1 MVELA
6 VRQKPLHQVDV
17 LLAGSA
23 GAAERAALVLRDR
36 IRTCLRRLARL
47 VQVTRTLCVGVG
59 GRQGKGWEGWRGMGG
74 GGDQTRSQDFRM
86 WIVDSVKSVLRLLY
100 YVCCYFNIYCSWI
113 HLVHH
118 CISFAKLNNL

>member
-17 LLAGSA
+17 FLAGSA

-36 IRTCLRRLARL
+36 ICTCLCRLARL

-86 WIVDSVKSVLRLLY
+86 WIVDSVKSVCVYFTTSAVTLTSTAHGFTWFITAFLLQ
-100 YVCCYFNIYCSWI
+100 S
-113 HLVHH
+113 
-118 CISFAKLNNL
+118 

>member
-6 VRQKPLHQVDV
+6 VGQKPLHQVDM

-23 GAAERAALVLRDR
+23 GAAERAALVCRHR
-36 IRTCLRRLARL
+36 VCTCLRRLARL
-47 VQVTRTLCVGVG
+47 VQVTRTLCVCGGVG

-86 WIVDSVKSVLRLLY
+86 WIVDSVKLACVYFTTSAVTLTSTAHGVTWFITAFLLQ
-100 YVCCYFNIYCSWI
+100 S
-113 HLVHH
+113 
-118 CISFAKLNNL
+118 